1 MLTMLSCKQYNSGSH
16 GIKWQYMRTS
26 AVMKAFWSTFELQQ
40 LFDLIVMPVA
50 CDVYFAAA
58 LSTCLFS
65 LTTTYTTHTE

>member
-1 MLTMLSCKQYNSGSH
+1 MEQMAIYEDKCCD
-16 GIKWQYMRTS
+16 

-50 CDVYFAAA
+50 CDVYFVAA